1 VEESPLKRILE
12 AIDRFDA
19 DAAMKLMAP
28 DVRFMTVDGRR
39 AEGFGPTRELL
50 DSFLSDVRSMSH
62 QVTSQW
68 HLDDAW
74 IAEVN
79 ATYVLQDH
87 LEIRDRPRAFVVR
100 VGPEGVT
107 DVRAYGARE
116 RPLMD
121 HRTGEDGTWRRER
134 WIPPL

>member
-1 VEESPLKRILE
+1 MEESPITRILE

-19 DAAMKLMAP
+19 DAVMSLMAP

-39 AEGFGPTRELL
+39 AEGFEPTRELL
-50 DSFLSDVRSMSH
+50 ESFLSDVRSMSH
-62 QVTSQW
+62 EVISQW

-74 IAEVN
+74 IAEVS

-87 LEIRDRPRAFVVR
+87 LEIRDRPRAFVLR
-100 VGPEGVT
+100 EGPDGVT
-107 DVRAYGARE
+107 DLRAYGARE
-116 RPLMD
+116 RPLAD
-121 HRTGEDGTWRRER
+121 HRTGEDGTWLRER